1 MKKTQFRIGLLTACL
16 LSVSSVANAQSCG
29 VEACDSKACKCS
41 RKNCDDKGLLEV
53 INNVASSVEARLA
66 NLIPDR
72 AQPCSQKKCGCSKCS
87 AKVDIAN
94 QYAESSTPPPTTPLM
109 AAPVARPDVLSL
121 PTPRA
126 KTPPNTIHAPVPEPP
141 CSSPKLVPLP
151 DKQVDPFRDEST
163 RILRP
168 VPSRPAGY
176 LRSNGGSQIEF
187 DPQASQQQSM
197 RSILMSKAASKSI
210 SDSANGLA
218 TTTSTRRAQPLGK
231 IASMPIDQLTIA
243 QAGSEVVP
251 ASLSIPISSLRS
263 PTATL
268 PAVEQFINPLRAQ

>member
-1 MKKTQFRIGLLTACL
+1 MKKTQFKIGLLTACL

-29 VEACDSKACKCS
+29 AEACYSNACKCS

-53 INNVASSVEARLA
+53 INDAASSIEARLA

-72 AQPCSQKKCGCSKCS
+72 AQPCSQQKCGCAQCS
-87 AKVDIAN
+87 ANVDFAP
-94 QYAESSTPPPTTPLM
+94 QFTGFSTAPLTGPLL
-109 AAPVARPDVLSL
+109 AAPVAQPDVLRL
-121 PTPRA
+121 PTSRT
-126 KTPPNTIHAPVPEPP
+126 KTPPKLIHDPIPVPPR
-141 CSSPKLVPLP
+141 SSPELVPLP

-251 ASLSIPISSLRS
+251 ASLSIPISSMRS